1 MTKVFFKLFLKNS
14 VQYSII
20 AVNKENLFLYF
31 RKKGGGTVK
40 EIYERA
46 DLEVIKFH
54 TGDVITTSIPY
65 EDDETSRIK

>member
-1 MTKVFFKLFLKNS
+1 M
-14 VQYSII
+14 
-20 AVNKENLFLYF
+20 
-31 RKKGGGTVK
+31 K
-40 EIYERA
+40 EIYEHA